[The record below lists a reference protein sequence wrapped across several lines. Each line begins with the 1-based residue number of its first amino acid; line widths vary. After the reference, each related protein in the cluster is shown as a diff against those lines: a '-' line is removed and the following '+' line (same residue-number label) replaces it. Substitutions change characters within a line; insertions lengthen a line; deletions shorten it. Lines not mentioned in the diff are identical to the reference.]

1 MATQPQRSLR
11 NGRNAVLDKTKNLTV
26 NESTL
31 INSPGVSPKI
41 KGKSDAPSFFLAKL
55 EELDTKVENI
65 DSKMDHFGALID
77 RCISNQEELKDRL
90 DNITKMINYSQT
102 TTASATNTTNA
113 SSSATGK
120 TKLQPDWDDLLNQYA
135 KAFLNRQKCAE
146 KAELYEEWIAET
158 PAYLPLKFRPKAD
171 INPAIQK
178 LRLEEAQNAY
188 RSEAKA
194 FCEYAKSHDD
204 RINLLNGKMIKMIQS
219 ASDSIALMELWT
231 EDKKIKE
238 DRAQSRWNTRKK
250 FLIEKRNEAL
260 ENKES
265 MAVEEPPKITKVVPV
280 KKVHPKKT
288 PNTNNKANGKTSVES
303 KQAKQTGNTGVKR
316 RGKEK
321 SAGSVHN
328 TVSGSPSMPTSNF
341 QPPVVNNHIAPQP
354 ANGGYFLQQSPPP
367 PFPPFQ
373 HPNYSYMMG
382 HPTFPLPGAVNQSMM
397 YRI

>member
-1 MATQPQRSLR
+1 M
-11 NGRNAVLDKTKNLTV
+11 
-26 NESTL
+26 
-31 INSPGVSPKI
+31 INS
-41 KGKSDAPSFFLAKL
+41 
-55 EELDTKVENI
+55 
-65 DSKMDHFGALID
+65 
-77 RCISNQEELKDRL
+77 
-90 DNITKMINYSQT
+90 SQT

-120 TKLQPDWDDLLNQYA
+120 TKLQPEWDDLLNQYA

-146 KAELYEEWIAET
+146 KAELYKEWIAET

-194 FCEYAKSHDD
+194 LCEYAKSHDD
-204 RINLLNGKMIKMIQS
+204 RINLLNDKMIKTIQS

-238 DRAQSRWNTRKK
+238 DRAQSRWNTRKA
-250 FLIEKRNEAL
+250 FLIEKRNDAL
-260 ENKES
+260 VNKES
-265 MAVEEPPKITKVVPV
+265 MAVEDLPKIPKVVPV
-280 KKVHPKKT
+280 KKEQSKKT
-288 PNTNNKANGKTSVES
+288 PNINIKGNGQAPKSDGKTSVKS
-303 KQAKQTGNTGVKR
+303 KQAKKTVNTGVKK

-321 SAGSVHN
+321 STGSVHN
-328 TVSGSPSMPTSNF
+328 TVNGSPSMATSNF

-354 ANGGYFLQQSPPP
+354 ANGGYFLQQSPLP
-367 PFPPFQ
+367 PFPLFQ
-373 HPNYSYMMG
+373 HSNYSYMMG
-382 HPTFPLPGAVNQSMM
+382 HPTFPLPGAMNQSMM